1 MLILT
6 PSTHLGY
13 THVTLVNVETWE
25 ASGFLQ
31 PVREDAISSVVQ
43 FISGSP
49 MPQQWL
55 YAKSRPHEANPHLTG
70 AERVVSDEAAAS
82 ADAVIQAA
90 DQRLDELGYRGP
102 RRLFGG
108 HA

>member
-1 MLILT
+1 MILT

-31 PVREDAISSVVQ
+31 PVREDAIPSVVQ

-49 MPQQWL
+49 MPQQWM

-70 AERVVSDEAAAS
+70 AVRVVT
-82 ADAVIQAA
+82 
-90 DQRLDELGYRGP
+90 
-102 RRLFGG
+102 
-108 HA
+108 